1 MIDYLVLGV
10 DMSSAATDY
19 VLMGWTRMLTLTGVL
34 RMDGETPCGRLG
46 WRLRRVGGHGPEDV
60 EATSLPRSSMPIV
73 EGEGFSR
80 RFLLPMA
87 TVIMIRTGRRW
98 PSGVVGLLTAACPW
112 NVSTSVDMGSARHG
126 EKLVA

>member
-1 MIDYLVLGV
+1 M
-10 DMSSAATDY
+10 
-19 VLMGWTRMLTLTGVL
+19 R
-34 RMDGETPCGRLG
+34 RLG

-73 EGEGFSR
+73 EGEGCPR
-80 RFLLPMA
+80 RFSPTDGHSHHDL
-87 TVIMIRTGRRW
+87 VDGRRW
-98 PSGVVGLLTAACPW
+98 PSGVACLLTAACPW